1 VQQPKNGLS
10 TVSLSRIRYQN
21 GSIALESRKSGPPV
35 WIYRWRETKTNGQR
49 VKRKQV
55 VGTKVEFPTKAA
67 AMRAVEGLRLDIN
80 SESAMMSSSRFTI
93 AELTEHYR
101 RTELSEKS
109 SKTARTKQV
118 YGHQLDNVIGPKWA
132 KYRLQDVKPI
142 AVENWLNS
150 LPVAPGSRYKTKGVL
165 SVLFQHAMRYGWA
178 TANPIRLVRQSAL
191 PVEEQIVL
199 EPVEIAALL
208 AELID
213 PFRTLILLV
222 SVTGLRRGELF
233 GLKWEDIDFG
243 AAEIRIVRSMV
254 DQVEG
259 PPKTLAS
266 RRPIPM
272 SKELASAL
280 EKWQEKSEYSDPK
293 NWVFASPLAL
303 GKKPYW
309 PDAVMKRH
317 VLPAAKRAGI
327 TKKIGWHSFRR
338 TLATLLQSSGASV
351 KTTQEL
357 MRHASPVMTLGTYAK
372 AVTADKR
379 IAQDAIAALFVGEL
393 QTEPT
398 SNSQ

>member
-1 VQQPKNGLS
+1 
-10 TVSLSRIRYQN
+10 
-21 GSIALESRKSGPPV
+21 
-35 WIYRWRETKTNGQR
+35 
-49 VKRKQV
+49 

-222 SVTGLRRGELF
+222 SVTGLRRG
-233 GLKWEDIDFG
+233 
-243 AAEIRIVRSMV
+243 
-254 DQVEG
+254 
-259 PPKTLAS
+259 
-266 RRPIPM
+266 
-272 SKELASAL
+272 
-280 EKWQEKSEYSDPK
+280 
-293 NWVFASPLAL
+293 
-303 GKKPYW
+303 
-309 PDAVMKRH
+309 
-317 VLPAAKRAGI
+317 
-327 TKKIGWHSFRR
+327 
-338 TLATLLQSSGASV
+338 
-351 KTTQEL
+351 
-357 MRHASPVMTLGTYAK
+357 
-372 AVTADKR
+372 
-379 IAQDAIAALFVGEL
+379 
-393 QTEPT
+393 
-398 SNSQ
+398 